1 VSGDDFHEVTRVLA
15 SYAVGID
22 IGGTNMAAGL
32 VDRKGRMVADARML
46 TPKSGP
52 FAIIDAV
59 ADMFASVCSQVR
71 PNEVAGIGIGL
82 PAQVDFTRQSVEFC
96 TNLPLIGVDVRSLVG
111 SRTKQLVT
119 IDNDVHTA
127 ALGESRFG
135 AAQGAR
141 DWVMITVGTGVG
153 GAMFLDGKLYR
164 GCRGLGGEIGHM
176 VIEMDGVECPCGG
189 QGHTEAYVARPAIAA
204 AGREYATTYAGV
216 RLAEMAGGDASAVT
230 AEHVIILAREGD
242 ARCMAIIAE
251 AAALLGRSLVGIV
264 NLLNPA
270 LIVIGGGVA
279 EGNAVFVES
288 ADAAI
293 RDEALAGR
301 NDVEVRLAALGNDA
315 GMLGAAVLA
324 LDEYDSRE
332 SLDR

>member
-1 VSGDDFHEVTRVLA
+1 VTRVLA

-32 VDRKGRMVADARML
+32 VDRKGRMVADGRML

-52 FAIIDAV
+52 FAVIDAV
-59 ADMFASVCSQVR
+59 ADLFAEVTAQVR

-96 TNLPLIGVDVRSLVG
+96 TNLPLTGVDVRSLVG
-111 SRTKQLVT
+111 SRTKHLVT

-135 AAQGAR
+135 AAQGSR
-141 DWVMITVGTGVG
+141 DWVMVTVGTGVG

-176 VIEMDGVECPCGG
+176 VIELDGVECPCGG
-189 QGHTEAYVARPAIAA
+189 RGHIEAYVARPAIAS
-204 AGREYATTYAGV
+204 AGREYAATYAGA
-216 RLAEMAGGDASAVT
+216 RLAEMAGGDPSAVT
-230 AEHVIILAREGD
+230 AEDVIVLAREGD
-242 ARCMAIIAE
+242 ARCEGIIHQ
-251 AAALLGRSLVGIV
+251 AALLLGRSLVGIV
-264 NLLNPA
+264 NLLNPQ

-279 EGNAVFVES
+279 EGNTVFP
-288 ADAAI
+288 DAAMSAI
-293 RDEALAGR
+293 RGEALAGR
-301 NDVEVRLAALGNDA
+301 NDVTVKLAALGNDA
-315 GMLGAAVLA
+315 GLLGAAVLA